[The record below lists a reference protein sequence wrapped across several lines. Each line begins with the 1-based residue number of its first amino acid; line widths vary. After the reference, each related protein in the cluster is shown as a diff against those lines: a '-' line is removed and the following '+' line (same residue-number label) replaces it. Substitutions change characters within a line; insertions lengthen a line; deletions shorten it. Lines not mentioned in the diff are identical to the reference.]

1 MEGFFIVYYFP
12 VNKLV
17 RNGIADAS
25 RKGRPLPSCL
35 RAILL
40 LDNGVFLLLIRFR
53 RTLEQFL
60 WICFLKQFF
69 FLVLKF
75 KSVLITLNT
84 HSHKSL
90 MTPSSAF
97 FINFEKSF
105 ELIFLMRLKIFT
117 VPALIILTL
126 VSCLLLDRNE

>member
-1 MEGFFIVYYFP
+1 LFFVSFFFYFE
-12 VNKLV
+12 NRLV
-17 RNGIADAS
+17 RKGIAEAR
-25 RKGRPLPSCL
+25 RKGRPLPSCVS
-35 RAILL
+35 ADLL
-40 LDNGVFLLLIRFR
+40 LDNGIFLFIIFFKRS
-53 RTLEQFL
+53 LEQFL
-60 WICFLKQFF
+60 CICCLRHVFFF
-69 FLVLKF
+69 FLNL
-75 KSVLITLNT
+75 KSVFMTLNT

-117 VPALIILTL
+117 VPALIILT